1 MKTIFSKIM
10 LAVLTLSLLMAG
22 LPLSSVHAA
31 GLDDTPTPPAAT
43 LKRGTPRLERA
54 FARETRVVAR
64 VGKLY
69 TQLDAGFPKI
79 QKRLDKAKEKGKDV
93 TAAQAA
99 LDAVKKALTD
109 ARPLYNQAKSIVD
122 THNGFDASGKV
133 TDPAAAL
140 ETVKSLRDVGKQFK
154 TAMGGTIKTLHEALK
169 ALRGA
174 K

>member
-31 GLDDTPTPPAAT
+31 GLDQTSTPPAT
-43 LKRGTPRLERA
+43 LKLGTPRLERA
-54 FARETRVVAR
+54 FARETKIVNKA
-64 VGKLY
+64 GKLY
-69 TQLDAGFPKI
+69 EQFDKGFPKL

-93 TAAQAA
+93 SAAQTA

-109 ARPLYNQAKSIVD
+109 ARPLYNQAKSLVD
-122 THNGFDASGKV
+122 AHTGFDASGKV

-140 ETVKSLRDVGKQFK
+140 ETVKSLRDAGKQFK